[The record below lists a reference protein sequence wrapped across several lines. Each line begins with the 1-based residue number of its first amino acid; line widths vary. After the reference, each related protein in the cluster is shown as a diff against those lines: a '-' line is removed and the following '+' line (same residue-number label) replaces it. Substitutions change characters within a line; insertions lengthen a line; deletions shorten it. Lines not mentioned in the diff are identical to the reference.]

1 MPITSTARVK
11 GYVQGAGYGRSEIET
26 SPLTNAAAV
35 PTLLEIVLASGANTI
50 PVPAGSKAVIITCD
64 PSSTRVKTLKGVAGD
79 TGIPIASSGRG
90 GSMLLKFTTAVT
102 SFVINSSGA
111 DTGIITR
118 FQFI

>member
-1 MPITSTARVK
+1 
-11 GYVQGAGYGRSEIET
+11 
-26 SPLTNAAAV
+26 
-35 PTLLEIVLASGANTI
+35 
-50 PVPAGSKAVIITCD
+50 
-64 PSSTRVKTLKGVAGD
+64 LKGVAGD